1 MTEHPVIFKRTDVI
15 YVYDS
20 DDEKKRKIRNRKKN
34 KKKVIKKK
42 VIKKECGI
50 CGDDIK
56 DKLNIKI
63 TYETFVCLRC
73 ATYITEIDLDL

>member
-1 MTEHPVIFKRTDVI
+1 MTEHPVIFKRTDAI

-20 DDEKKRKIRNRKKN
+20 DDEKKRKIRNRKK
-34 KKKVIKKK
+34 KKVIKKK
-42 VIKKECGI
+42 IIKKECGI

-63 TYETFVCLRC
+63 TCETFVCLRC
-73 ATYITEIDLDL
+73 ATYITELELDL

>member
-1 MTEHPVIFKRTDVI
+1 MTEHPVIFKRTDAI

-20 DDEKKRKIRNRKKN
+20 DDEKKRKIRNRNK

-42 VIKKECGI
+42 IIKKECGI

-63 TYETFVCLRC
+63 TCETFVCLRC
-73 ATYITEIDLDL
+73 ATYITELELDL

>member
-1 MTEHPVIFKRTDVI
+1 MTEHPVIFKRTDEI

-20 DDEKKRKIRNRKKN
+20 DDEKKRKVRNRK

-56 DKLNIKI
+56 DKLDIKI
-63 TYETFVCLRC
+63 THELYVIHTNKF
-73 ATYITEIDLDL
+73 DL

>member
-1 MTEHPVIFKRTDVI
+1 MTEHPVIFKRTDEI

-20 DDEKKRKIRNRKKN
+20 DDEKKRKIRNRKK
-34 KKKVIKKK
+34 KKKVKKK
-42 VIKKECGI
+42 E

-63 TYETFVCLRC
+63 TYETFVLR
-73 ATYITEIDLDL
+73 ILPK

>member
-1 MTEHPVIFKRTDVI
+1 MTEHPVIFKRTDEI

-20 DDEKKRKIRNRKKN
+20 DDEKKRKVRNRKKKN
-34 KKKVIKKK
+34 VIKKK

-56 DKLNIKI
+56 DKLDIKI
-63 TYETFVCLRC
+63 THELYVIHINKF
-73 ATYITEIDLDL
+73 DL

>member
-1 MTEHPVIFKRTDVI
+1 MTEHPVIFKRTDEI

-20 DDEKKRKIRNRKKN
+20 DDEKKRKIRNRKK
-34 KKKVIKKK
+34 KKK

-50 CGDDIK
+50 CGNNIK

-63 TYETFVCLRC
+63 TCETFVCLRC
-73 ATYITEIDLDL
+73 ATYITELDL